1 MLVEDRETLQKTWHR
16 NMADRE
22 KDIYFCKMSILNA
35 REYQKDD
42 ELLARIFGLSNS
54 IITMNRFHKDRE
66 RSNMEKL
73 EKLMGDTMKDEYGNR
88 LCVGVKCPAWDGTCT
103 ANLSYVGWNGR
114 DDLYC
119 KIGGDFILSET
130 VREYQIIVKYYR
142 EGNIYHDEHY
152 YRGVSQDDALNSVKR
167 DWHKRN
173 DRLFV
178 CAVDAEFYIK
188 VNSYDR

>member
-1 MLVEDRETLQKTWHR
+1 MFIEDRETLQKTWHR

-73 EKLMGDTMKDEYGNR
+73 VKLMGDTMKDEYGNR

-130 VREYQIIVKYYR
+130 VKTHEIIVKYYR
-142 EGNIYHDEHY
+142 DGGVYYDEHY
-152 YRGVSQDDALNSVKR
+152 YHGDRQEDALKRVKK
-167 DWHKRN
+167 DWHERN
-173 DRLFV
+173 DNLFPG
-178 CAVDAEFYIK
+178 AVNAEFF
-188 VNSYDR
+188 VNADDHEG